1 MDGRFEASGKGV
13 TNPNFKK
20 ISKAFNINYNIIK
33 NHKQLNKLEKIIK
46 SNKPE
51 FIEVMLRP
59 NQKIIPKLQFG
70 NPIED
75 MSPLLPRKEFLENMD
90 INTIKRDKKIFEAN

>member
-1 MDGRFEASGKGV
+1 MRSGV

-20 ISKAFNINYNIIK
+20 ISYAYGVNYNEVRK
-33 NHKQLNKLEKIIK
+33 NNDINKILNKVLNSK
-46 SNKPE
+46 KPE
-51 FIEVMLRP
+51 FINLIINS

-75 MSPLLPRKEFLENMD
+75 LSPLLPRSEFKKNM
-90 INTIKRDKKIFEAN
+90 IIKLLDKKFKNFAEAN